1 MRMKEDHMQNGQLK
15 PGYNA
20 QISTENQIIV
30 NYTLHQ
36 NPTDTK
42 TLKPHLENLKE
53 TYGEEI
59 FKKIENIT
67 ADAGYGSEEN
77 YDYLEKEELTAYV
90 KYNTFEKEQDK
101 NYQKKHK
108 TFSKENLY
116 YNQEEDYYVCPIGQ
130 KMHKTHESTKTT
142 QAGYI
147 QQLSH
152 YQAQNCEGC
161 PLRGVCFKAQGNRS
175 IERNHNLERHKEK
188 IRELLTSQTGIQKRK
203 QRSADVEPVFA
214 QMKHNNNFRR
224 FSLKGIQKTELE
236 FGLMA
241 LAHNLRK
248 KIAA

>member
-1 MRMKEDHMQNGQLK
+1 
-15 PGYNA
+15 
-20 QISTENQIIV
+20 
-30 NYTLHQ
+30 
-36 NPTDTK
+36 PTDTK

-53 TYGEEI
+53 TYGAEI

-130 KMHKTHESTKTT
+130 KMLQSHESTKTS
-142 QAGYI
+142 QAVYI

-152 YQAQNCEGC
+152 YEALSCEGC
-161 PLRGVCFKAQGNRS
+161 TMRGFFFKAKGTRS
-175 IERNHNLERHKEK
+175 IERNPNLATHKEK
-188 IRELLTSQTGIQKRK
+188 IREL
-203 QRSADVEPVFA
+203 
-214 QMKHNNNFRR
+214 
-224 FSLKGIQKTELE
+224 
-236 FGLMA
+236 
-241 LAHNLRK
+241 
-248 KIAA
+248 